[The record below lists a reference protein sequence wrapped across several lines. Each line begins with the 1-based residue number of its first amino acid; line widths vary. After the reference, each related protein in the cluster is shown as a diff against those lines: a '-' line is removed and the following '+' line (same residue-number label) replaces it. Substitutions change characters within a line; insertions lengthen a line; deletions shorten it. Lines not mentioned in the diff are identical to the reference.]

1 MRKNKKMLDKIK
13 YLIKLLNMNKEYI
26 KDVPVSK
33 LKPYERNPRKNK
45 HAVEVLA
52 KSIQR
57 VGNNDPI
64 EVNEDYVIL
73 CGHTRKQALE
83 KLNIKTTD
91 IVMIKGLTEEQQNE
105 YRITNN
111 KTGEIAEWDFEV
123 LEEDFS
129 VEELVEFGFDIKDL
143 TKPEVEED
151 EAPPVPEIPRTVK
164 GDIYTLGNHRVMCGD
179 STMIDEVEKLM
190 DGKKADCVVTDTPLS

>member
-1 MRKNKKMLDKIK
+1 MD
-13 YLIKLLNMNKEYI
+13 KEYI

-91 IVMIKGLTEEQQNE
+91 IIMIKGLTEEQQNE

-129 VEELVEFGFDIKDL
+129 VEELVEFGFEQYKEKFDNLPDDKIAKDYFIINISFQNEKELQKHFDKL
-143 TKPEVEED
+143 TNEGYICK
-151 EAPPVPEIPRTVK
+151 I
-164 GDIYTLGNHRVMCGD
+164 IM
-179 STMIDEVEKLM
+179 
-190 DGKKADCVVTDTPLS
+190 

>member
-1 MRKNKKMLDKIK
+1 
-13 YLIKLLNMNKEYI
+13 MNKEYI

-45 HAVEVLA
+45 HAVDALA

-129 VEELVEFGFDIKDL
+129 PEELEVMGFENTNFEPGTLEEQGKLDELKPRYVICPDCGKEFCLKLSKPYPKKCVEG
-143 TKPEVEED
+143 VESDTSGVHLE
-151 EAPPVPEIPRTVK
+151 EGGAVPTS
-164 GDIYTLGNHRVMCGD
+164 TLME
-179 STMIDEVEKLM
+179 SI
-190 DGKKADCVVTDTPLS
+190 

>member
-1 MRKNKKMLDKIK
+1 
-13 YLIKLLNMNKEYI
+13 MNKEYI
-26 KDVPVSK
+26 KDIPVSK

-52 KSIQR
+52 KSIKR

-91 IVMIKGLTEEQQNE
+91 IVMIKGLTEDQQNE

-129 VEELVEFGFDIKDL
+129 VEELVEFGFNIKDL

-179 STMIDEVEKLM
+179 STIIDEVEKLM
-190 DGKKADCVVTDTPLS
+190 DGKKADCVVTDPPL

>member
-1 MRKNKKMLDKIK
+1 
-13 YLIKLLNMNKEYI
+13 MNKEYI
-26 KDVPVSK
+26 KNIPVSK

-129 VEELVEFGFDIKDL
+129 VDHLSEFGFNKHDFSDSVPDIKKINTEGYNKIHILISFSPDYY
-143 TKPEVEED
+143 VE
-151 EAPPVPEIPRTVK
+151 IS
-164 GDIYTLGNHRVMCGD
+164 DIL
-179 STMIDEVEKLM
+179 EKL
-190 DGKKADCVVTDTPLS
+190 KKNENVEYEQSAN